1 MFRQILFTQWKWAG
15 IGVVVAGV
23 AAFALPILT
32 VQQAGVADPTWLDA
46 RALLPVLEEW
56 SRAYPALAM
65 AIGLLL
71 GTTAWSRDHRNQH
84 VYALSLPLPRWHY
97 VLLRYGAGLVLLG
110 VPAVTLWLGSVLAAS
125 MASVPPGLQA
135 YPHALGLRFA
145 LAALVAYSLFFA
157 ISAGTARTAGYV
169 LSIVGV
175 LLVGQLL
182 LQIAGAEANLVTP
195 VFDRM
200 ITWPGPFDIFVG
212 RWMLIDV

>member
-1 MFRQILFTQWKWAG
+1 VFRQILFTQWKWAG

>member
-1 MFRQILFTQWKWAG
+1 VFRQILLTQWKWSG
-15 IGVVVAGV
+15 LGVVVACV

-32 VQQAGVADPTWLDA
+32 VQQADVADPTWLDA
-46 RALLPVLEEW
+46 RALLPALEYW
-56 SRAYPALAM
+56 SRAYPLLAL

-84 VYALSLPLPRWHY
+84 VYALTLPLPRWHY
-97 VLLRYGAGLVLLG
+97 VLLRYGAGLALLVAPIVLL
-110 VPAVTLWLGSVLAAS
+110 WIGSILAA
-125 MASVPPGLQA
+125 ALVTVPPGLRA

-145 LAALVAYSLFFA
+145 LAVVLSYSLIFA

-169 LSIVGV
+169 LSVVGV

-182 LQIAGAEANLVTP
+182 FSIAGGEANLVER

>member
-1 MFRQILFTQWKWAG
+1 VFRQILLTQWKWSG
-15 IGVVVAGV
+15 LGVVVACV

-32 VQQAGVADPTWLDA
+32 VQQAGAADPTWLDA
-46 RALLPVLEEW
+46 LVLLSAMQEW
-56 SRAYPALAM
+56 SRAYPLLAL

-84 VYALSLPLPRWHY
+84 VYALTLPLPRWHY
-97 VLLRYGAGLVLLG
+97 VLLRYGAGLVLLAAP
-110 VPAVTLWLGSVLAAS
+110 VVMLSLGAMLAAS
-125 MASVPPGLQA
+125 TASVPPGLQT
-135 YPHALGLRFA
+135 YPHALALRFA
-145 LAALVAYSLFFA
+145 LAALVAFSLLFA

-175 LLVGQLL
+175 VLVGQLL
-182 LQIAGAEANLVTP
+182 LSLAGGQTKLIEP

>member
-110 VPAVTLWLGSVLAAS
+110 VPAVTLWLGSVLSAS

>member
-1 MFRQILFTQWKWAG
+1 VFRQILLTQWKWSG
-15 IGVVVAGV
+15 IGIVVASV

-46 RALLPVLEEW
+46 LALLGVIEGW
-56 SRAYPALAM
+56 SRAYPLLALAV
-65 AIGLLL
+65 GLLL

-84 VYALSLPLPRWHY
+84 VYALTLPLPRWHY
-97 VLLRYGAGLVLLG
+97 VLLRYGAGLVLLAAP
-110 VPAVTLWLGSVLAAS
+110 VIVLWLGAMLAAG
-125 MASVPPGLQA
+125 MASVPPGLQT
-135 YPHALGLRFA
+135 YPHALALRFA
-145 LAALVAYSLFFA
+145 LAALVGYSLLFA
-157 ISAGTARTAGYV
+157 ISAGTARTAGYA

-175 LLVGQLL
+175 VLVGQLL
-182 LQIAGAEANLVTP
+182 FSLAGGETNLIEP

>member
-1 MFRQILFTQWKWAG
+1 MFRQILRTQWKWSG
-15 IGVVVAGV
+15 LGVVVAGV

-46 RALLPVLEEW
+46 RALLPVLEYW
-56 SRAYPALAM
+56 SRAYPLLAL

-71 GTTAWSRDHRNQH
+71 GTTAWSHDHRNQH
-84 VYALSLPLPRWHY
+84 VYALTLPLPRWHY
-97 VLLRYGAGLVLLG
+97 VLLRYGAGLVL
-110 VPAVTLWLGSVLAAS
+110 VVAPIAMLWAGAALAAS
-125 MASVPPGLQA
+125 FVTIPPGLQA

-145 LAALVAYSLFFA
+145 LAVLVSYSLIFA

-169 LSIVGV
+169 LSIVGI

-182 LQIAGAEANLVTP
+182 FSIAGGEANFVEP

>member
-1 MFRQILFTQWKWAG
+1 VFRQILFTQWKWAG

-110 VPAVTLWLGSVLAAS
+110 VPAVTLWLGSVLSAS

-135 YPHALGLRFA
+135 YPSWPTLCSLRSRPA
-145 LAALVAYSLFFA
+145 RPGRP
-157 ISAGTARTAGYV
+157 GTC
-169 LSIVGV
+169 
-175 LLVGQLL
+175 
-182 LQIAGAEANLVTP
+182 
-195 VFDRM
+195 
-200 ITWPGPFDIFVG
+200 
-212 RWMLIDV
+212 

>member
-1 MFRQILFTQWKWAG
+1 M
-15 IGVVVAGV
+15 
-23 AAFALPILT
+23 
-32 VQQAGVADPTWLDA
+32 
-46 RALLPVLEEW
+46 
-56 SRAYPALAM
+56 
-65 AIGLLL
+65 
-71 GTTAWSRDHRNQH
+71 
-84 VYALSLPLPRWHY
+84 
-97 VLLRYGAGLVLLG
+97 
-110 VPAVTLWLGSVLAAS
+110 
-125 MASVPPGLQA
+125 
-135 YPHALGLRFA
+135 
-145 LAALVAYSLFFA
+145 AYSLFFA